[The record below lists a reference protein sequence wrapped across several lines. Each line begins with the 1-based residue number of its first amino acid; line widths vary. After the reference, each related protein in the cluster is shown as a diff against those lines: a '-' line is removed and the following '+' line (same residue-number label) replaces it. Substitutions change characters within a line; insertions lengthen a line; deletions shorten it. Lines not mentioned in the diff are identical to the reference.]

1 MNPVIEIENVSFRR
15 GTLELLH
22 QINWTIRKG
31 EHWALLGL
39 NGSGKTTLLNII
51 TGYQWPTSGKISV
64 LGHPFGETDLRE
76 LRQSIGWVS
85 SSLQE
90 KLYAGDAAQSVV
102 ISGKFAT
109 IGLYDKPTDEDF
121 SMARHHMESLNCLHL
136 WDREYRTC
144 SQGEKQK
151 LLIARA
157 LMSRPALL
165 ILDEPCNG
173 LDLFSREKL
182 LQSIQDLARRED
194 SPTLIY
200 VTHHTEE
207 IVPMFSHTLLLRSG
221 AIFESGQTKELLS
234 TDKLS
239 SFFGHPVFV
248 HWNRG
253 RAWTQLEEEGWEA

>member
-1 MNPVIEIENVSFRR
+1 MDAVIEIKNVSFRR
-15 GTLELLH
+15 GTLELLREV
-22 QINWTIRKG
+22 NWTIRQG

-51 TGYQWPTSGKISV
+51 TGYQWPSSGKISV
-64 LGHPFGETDLRE
+64 LGHPFGEIDLRE

-90 KLYAGDAAQSVV
+90 KLYAGDKAQSVV

-109 IGLYDKPTDEDF
+109 IGLYDKPTDEDYER
-121 SMARHHMESLNCLHL
+121 ARAHMEALSCLHL

-157 LMSRPALL
+157 LMSQPALL

-182 LQSIQDLARRED
+182 LQSIQELARRED

-221 AIFESGQTKELLS
+221 EVFEAGRTKELLS
-234 TDKLS
+234 TERLS
-239 SFFGHPVFV
+239 SFFQHPVYV

-253 RAWTQLEEEGWEA
+253 RAWTQLEEENSEA

>member
-1 MNPVIEIENVSFRR
+1 MIIDLQNVSWRR
-15 GTLELLH
+15 EQKLLLNNV
-22 QINWTIRKG
+22 NWTVRRG

-39 NGSGKTTLLNII
+39 NGSGKTTLLNMIN
-51 TGYQWPTSGKISV
+51 GYLWPTEGKISV
-64 LGHPFGETDLRE
+64 LANKFGEIDLRE

-90 KLYAGDAAQSVV
+90 KLYASDKTQYIV

-109 IGLYDKPTDEDF
+109 IGLYEKPTDEDYEF
-121 SMARHHMESLNCLHL
+121 ARDLMGLLGCGHL

-151 LLIARA
+151 ILIARA
-157 LMSRPALL
+157 LMAKPRLL

-182 LQSIQDLARRED
+182 LSAIED
-194 SPTLIY
+194 IAAQEDMPTLIY

-207 IVPMFSHTLLLRSG
+207 ILPVFNRALLLRRG
-221 AIFESGQTKELLS
+221 EVFAQGETAAIMNSATLSAFFEADVLVDTHGQRA
-234 TDKLS
+234 
-239 SFFGHPVFV
+239 FV
-248 HWNRG
+248 RLADH
-253 RAWTQLEEEGWEA
+253 EG